1 MLDCP
6 HTYAALAPRLHV
18 AGYAV
23 LPLDNK
29 APKIPKWSERPI
41 TQQQV
46 EQWAAEKPKANIG
59 LRCDQALMID
69 IDIEDAAEA
78 ERMTQLILNQF
89 PGGLIRRRGASA
101 KLAALYRRADPDG
114 AYKNPGQKRY
124 CHSGGGVV
132 ELFDNSG
139 AQMGIFSTG
148 LDGGDYHWDGPSP
161 LDVPF
166 NELIP
171 LSLMQWGTL
180 RQLLTREGYVAAG
193 GGGAVLQMVPKHTAA
208 PEPATGWNEQ
218 VFYRVGALVRQ
229 GADTAAILQAAEQW
243 REPGYTEAQT
253 QAEVA
258 DMVQR
263 WERHI
268 EDNRD
273 PDYESWRDGWAFEE
287 AGNRYWNLSVMAPIL
302 QQAWHTTNRHLR
314 GEYIDQ
320 SGKTQKM
327 SYCDRFVLDPD
338 AQRVLATTVAPEQP
352 LITDDRYLNL
362 WRDYWARLHADKGQ
376 PAGSEAV
383 RLFRQLV
390 DFLCDGRDEISD
402 TLLNWIGYGLFHPAE
417 RLRWSV
423 LLISDLKGA
432 GKSLL
437 CTTVARLY
445 GMDNA
450 SILPGLVGLLSQFNG
465 SVLQGK
471 ALVVINET
479 VDKGDSSKF
488 GAVET
493 LKSLISDDRI
503 SVEHK
508 GRDRHQID
516 NYARFMFCSNHL
528 DGLPFDENERR
539 FFAIVC
545 QATKALGAD
554 FYAEFVELCHSEQGL
569 ADIAAWL
576 RHHYSDE
583 LPSRPPASDTALVA
597 DSLMDDWVVRL
608 GEIVDSSHRKYS
620 VAVTARDMA
629 KIVDHLTDQR
639 ISPTHRTKALK
650 RGGWSCGKILEQRPY
665 WRGNKK
671 PDHFDDDLRRELMGW

>member
-1 MLDCP
+1 MLNLP
-6 HTYAALAPRLHV
+6 HTYAALAPRLHA

-23 LPLDNK
+23 LPLDGK
-29 APKIPKWSERPI
+29 APKVPKWSEVAI

-59 LRCDQALMID
+59 LRCDQALMVD
-69 IDIEDAAEA
+69 IDIEVPAEA
-78 ERMTQLILNQF
+78 QRMTQLILNQF
-89 PGGLIRRRGASA
+89 PGGLIRRRGDSS
-101 KLAALYRRADPDG
+101 KLALLYRRADLDG
-114 AYKNPGQKRY
+114 VYKGQGQKRY

-148 LDGGDYHWDGPSP
+148 LDGGDYRWDGRSP
-161 LDVPF
+161 LDVCLNDLP
-166 NELIP
+166 P
-171 LSLMQWGTL
+171 LSLEQWGVL

-193 GGGAVLQMVPKHTAA
+193 GGAVLHKLPKRTDA
-208 PEPATGWNEQ
+208 PQLATGWNEQ

-229 GADTAAILQAAEQW
+229 GNDTAAILHEAKQW
-243 REPGYTEAQT
+243 RESGYTEAQT

-258 DMVQR
+258 DMVER

-273 PDYESWRDGWAFEE
+273 PDYEAWRDGWAFEE
-287 AGNRYWNLSVMAPIL
+287 AGNRYWDLDAMVPIL
-302 QQAWHTTNRHLR
+302 QQAWRTTNGHLR
-314 GEYIDQ
+314 GEHIDQ
-320 SGKTQKM
+320 YGQTRKQ
-327 SYCDRFVLDPD
+327 SYCDRFFLDPD
-338 AQRVLATTVAPEQP
+338 AQRVLATTVAPEQQ
-352 LITDDRYLNL
+352 LITDDRHLNL

-376 PAGSEAV
+376 PDGSDAV
-383 RLFRQLV
+383 RLFGELV
-390 DFLCDGRDEISD
+390 DFLCDGRDEMID
-402 TLLNWIGYGLFHPAE
+402 TLLDWIGYGLFHPAE
-417 RLRWSV
+417 RLRWSI

-471 ALVVINET
+471 ALVVVNET

-493 LKSLISDDRI
+493 LKSLITEDQI

-545 QATKALGAD
+545 QAAEALDAD
-554 FYAEFVELCHSEQGL
+554 FYARFVEACHSEQGL

-576 RHHYSDE
+576 RAHHSDA
-583 LPSRPPASDTALVA
+583 LPSRPPVSDTALVA
-597 DSLMDDWVVRL
+597 DALVEDF
-608 GEIVDSSHRKYS
+608 
-620 VAVTARDMA
+620 VAVINDHVDANRMYPTAVRAKDMGD
-629 KIVDHLTDQR
+629 IVDHLTNR
-639 ISPTHRTKALK
+639 RVSATHRVKALN
-650 RGGWSCGKILEQRPY
+650 RGGWSVGKIKEQRVY
-665 WRGNKK
+665 WRGDSK
-671 PDHFDDDLRRELMGW
+671 PDNIDPDIRSELTDF

>member
-1 MLDCP
+1 M
-6 HTYAALAPRLHV
+6 AAIIAGTALH
-18 AGYAV
+18 
-23 LPLDNK
+23 
-29 APKIPKWSERPI
+29 
-41 TQQQV
+41 
-46 EQWAAEKPKANIG
+46 
-59 LRCDQALMID
+59 
-69 IDIEDAAEA
+69 
-78 ERMTQLILNQF
+78 
-89 PGGLIRRRGASA
+89 
-101 KLAALYRRADPDG
+101 
-114 AYKNPGQKRY
+114 
-124 CHSGGGVV
+124 
-132 ELFDNSG
+132 
-139 AQMGIFSTG
+139 
-148 LDGGDYHWDGPSP
+148 P
-161 LDVPF
+161 LDVPL
-166 NELIP
+166 NDLPP
-171 LSLMQWGTL
+171 LSLEQWGAL
-180 RQLLTREGYVAAG
+180 RQLLTREGYVAAV
-193 GGGAVLQMVPKHTAA
+193 AAA
-208 PEPATGWNEQ
+208 PCCTSCPSAMMPRSLPPAGTSKCSIGLVLWS
-218 VFYRVGALVRQ
+218 VRAL
-229 GADTAAILQAAEQW
+229 DTAAILQEAEQW

-273 PDYESWRDGWAFEE
+273 PDYEAWRDGWAFEE
-287 AGNRYWNLSVMAPIL
+287 AGNRYWELDAMVPIL
-302 QQAWHTTNRHLR
+302 HQAWRTTNGHLR
-314 GEYIDQ
+314 GEHIDQ
-320 SGKTQKM
+320 SGQTRKQ

-376 PAGSEAV
+376 PDGSDAV
-383 RLFRQLV
+383 RLFRELV
-390 DFLCDGRDEISD
+390 DFLCDGRDEMID

-417 RLRWSV
+417 RLRWSI

-471 ALVVINET
+471 ALVVVNET

-493 LKSLISDDRI
+493 LKSLITDDRI

-545 QATKALGAD
+545 QAAEALDAD
-554 FYAEFVELCHSEQGL
+554 FYARFVELCHSEQGL

-576 RHHYSDE
+576 RDHYSDA
-583 LPSRPPASDTALVA
+583 LPSRPPASDTALGCRCS
-597 DSLMDDWVVRL
+597 DGRL
-608 GEIVDSSHRKYS
+608 GGAIGRDCRQQSPQVLRSPSQQGTWRK
-620 VAVTARDMA
+620 
-629 KIVDHLTDQR
+629 L
-639 ISPTHRTKALK
+639 
-650 RGGWSCGKILEQRPY
+650 WST
-665 WRGNKK
+665 
-671 PDHFDDDLRRELMGW
+671 

>member
-1 MLDCP
+1 M
-6 HTYAALAPRLHV
+6 V
-18 AGYAV
+18 
-23 LPLDNK
+23 N
-29 APKIPKWSERPI
+29 
-41 TQQQV
+41 
-46 EQWAAEKPKANIG
+46 
-59 LRCDQALMID
+59 
-69 IDIEDAAEA
+69 IDIEVPAEA
-78 ERMTQLILNQF
+78 QRMTQLILDQF
-89 PGGLIRRRGASA
+89 PGGLIRRRGDSS
-101 KLAALYRRADPDG
+101 KLALLYRRADLDG
-114 AYKNPGQKRY
+114 VYKGQGQKRY

-148 LDGGDYHWDGPSP
+148 LDGGDYRWDGRSP
-161 LDVPF
+161 LDVCLNDLP
-166 NELIP
+166 P
-171 LSLMQWGTL
+171 LSLEQWGVL
-180 RQLLTREGYVAAG
+180 RQLLTREGYVAAS
-193 GGGAVLQMVPKHTAA
+193 GGGAVLHKLPKRNDT
-208 PEPATGWNEQ
+208 PQLATGWNEQ

-229 GADTAAILQAAEQW
+229 GVDTAAILREAEQW
-243 REPGYTEAQT
+243 REPGYTEVQT

-273 PDYESWRDGWAFEE
+273 PDYEAWRDGWAFEE
-287 AGNRYWNLSVMAPIL
+287 AGNRYWDLDAMVPIL
-302 QQAWHTTNRHLR
+302 HQAWRTTNGHLR
-314 GEYIDQ
+314 GEHIDQ
-320 SGKTQKM
+320 YGQTRKQ
-327 SYCDRFVLDPD
+327 SYCDRFFLDPD

-376 PAGSEAV
+376 PDGSDAV
-383 RLFRQLV
+383 RLFGELV
-390 DFLCDGRDEISD
+390 DFLCDGRDEMID

-417 RLRWSV
+417 RLRWSI

-471 ALVVINET
+471 ALVVVNET

-493 LKSLISDDRI
+493 LKSLITDDRI

-545 QATKALGAD
+545 QAAEALDAD
-554 FYAEFVELCHSEQGL
+554 FYARFVELCHSEQGL

-576 RHHYSDE
+576 RAHHSDA
-583 LPSRPPASDTALVA
+583 LPPRPPASDTALVA
-597 DSLMDDWVVRL
+597 DALMDDWVVRL
-608 GEIVDSSHRKYS
+608 AEIVDSSHRKYP
-620 VAVTARDMA
+620 VAVIAKDMA
-629 KIVDHLTDQR
+629 KIVEHLTDQR
-639 ISPTHRTKALK
+639 INPTHRTKALK
-650 RGGWSCGKILEQRPY
+650 RGGWSIGKINGKRVY
-665 WRGNKK
+665 WRGDSK
-671 PDHFDDDLRRELMGW
+671 PPNIDDDLLGEVCSS

>member
-1 MLDCP
+1 MLDLP
-6 HTYAALAPRLHV
+6 NTYAALAPRLHA

-29 APKIPKWSERPI
+29 APKVPKWSELTI

-59 LRCDQALMID
+59 LRCDQALMVD
-69 IDIEDAAEA
+69 IDIEVPAEA
-78 ERMTQLILNQF
+78 ERMTQLILDQF
-89 PGGLIRRRGASA
+89 PGGLIRRRGASS
-101 KLAALYRRADPDG
+101 KLALLYRRASPDIV
-114 AYKNPGQKRY
+114 YKNQGQKRY

-166 NELIP
+166 NELTP
-171 LSLMQWGTL
+171 LTLMQWGAL
-180 RQLLTREGYVAAG
+180 RQLLTGEGYVAAG
-193 GGGAVLQMVPKHTAA
+193 GGGAVLHKRTDA
-208 PEPATGWNEQ
+208 PQPVTGWNEQ

-229 GADTAAILQAAEQW
+229 GADTAAILKEAEQW

-258 DMVQR
+258 DMVSR

-273 PDYESWRDGWAFEE
+273 TDYVAWRDGWAFEA
-287 AGNRYWNLSVMAPIL
+287 AGNRFWDLDAMMAFN
-302 QQAWHTTNRHLR
+302 QQAWRTTNGHLR

-320 SGKTQKM
+320 SGQKRKQ
-327 SYCDRFVLDPD
+327 SYCDRFFLDPD

-352 LITDDRYLNL
+352 LITEDRYLNL

-376 PAGSEAV
+376 PDGSDAV
-383 RLFRQLV
+383 QLFRELV
-390 DFLCDGRDEISD
+390 DFLCAGRDEMID
-402 TLLNWIGYGLFHPAE
+402 TLLNWVGYGLFHPAE

-471 ALVVINET
+471 ALVVVNET

-508 GRDRHQID
+508 GRDRYQID

-539 FFAIVC
+539 FFPIVC
-545 QATKALGAD
+545 QATEALDAD
-554 FYAEFVELCHSEQGL
+554 FYAQFVEACHSEQGL

-583 LPSRPPASDTALVA
+583 LPSRPPSIDTALVA
-597 DSLMDDWVVRL
+597 DALVEDF
-608 GEIVDSSHRKYS
+608 
-620 VAVTARDMA
+620 VAVINDHVDANRMYPIAVRAKDMGD
-629 KIVDHLTDQR
+629 IVDHLTNR
-639 ISPTHRTKALK
+639 RVSPTHRTKALK
-650 RGGWSCGKILEQRPY
+650 RGGWSIGKVKEQRVY
-665 WRGNKK
+665 WRGDSK
-671 PDHFDDDLRRELMGW
+671 PGHIDPDIRSELTDV

>member
-1 MLDCP
+1 MLDLP
-6 HTYAALAPRLHV
+6 NTYAALAPRLHA

-29 APKIPKWSERPI
+29 APKVPKWSELTI

-59 LRCDQALMID
+59 LRCDQALMVD
-69 IDIEDAAEA
+69 IDIEVPAEA
-78 ERMTQLILNQF
+78 ERMTQLILDQF
-89 PGGLIRRRGASA
+89 PGGLIRRRGASS
-101 KLAALYRRADPDG
+101 KLALLYRRANPDIV
-114 AYKNPGQKRY
+114 YKNQGQKRY

-166 NELIP
+166 NELTP
-171 LSLMQWGTL
+171 LTLMQWGAL
-180 RQLLTREGYVAAG
+180 RQLLTGEGYVAAG
-193 GGGAVLQMVPKHTAA
+193 GGGAVLHKRTDA
-208 PEPATGWNEQ
+208 PQPATGWNEQ

-229 GADTAAILQAAEQW
+229 GADTAAILKEAEQW

-258 DMVQR
+258 DMVSR

-273 PDYESWRDGWAFEE
+273 TDYVAWRDGWAFEE
-287 AGNRYWNLSVMAPIL
+287 AGNRYWDLDAMVPIL
-302 QQAWHTTNRHLR
+302 QQAWRTTNGHLR

-320 SGKTQKM
+320 SGQKRKQ
-327 SYCDRFVLDPD
+327 SYCDRFFLDPD

-352 LITDDRYLNL
+352 LITEDRYLNL

-376 PAGSEAV
+376 PDGSDAV
-383 RLFRQLV
+383 QLFRELV
-390 DFLCDGRDEISD
+390 DFLCAGRDEMID
-402 TLLNWIGYGLFHPAE
+402 TLLNWVGYGLFHPAE

-471 ALVVINET
+471 ALVVVNET

-508 GRDRHQID
+508 GRDRYQID

-539 FFAIVC
+539 FFPIVC
-545 QATKALGAD
+545 QATEALDAD
-554 FYAEFVELCHSEQGL
+554 FYAQFVEACHSEQGL

-583 LPSRPPASDTALVA
+583 LPSRPPSIDTALVA
-597 DSLMDDWVVRL
+597 DALVEDF
-608 GEIVDSSHRKYS
+608 
-620 VAVTARDMA
+620 VAVINDHVDANRMYPIAVRAKDMGD
-629 KIVDHLTDQR
+629 IVDHLTNR
-639 ISPTHRTKALK
+639 RVSPTHRTKALK
-650 RGGWSCGKILEQRPY
+650 RGGWSIGKVKEQRVY
-665 WRGNKK
+665 WRGDSK
-671 PDHFDDDLRRELMGW
+671 PGHIDPDIRSELTDV

>member
-1 MLDCP
+1 MLDLP
-6 HTYAALAPRLHV
+6 NTYAALAPRLHA

-29 APKIPKWSERPI
+29 APKVPKWSELTI

-59 LRCDQALMID
+59 LRCDQALMVD
-69 IDIEDAAEA
+69 IDIEVPAEA
-78 ERMTQLILNQF
+78 ERMTQLILDQF
-89 PGGLIRRRGASA
+89 PGGLIRRRGASS
-101 KLAALYRRADPDG
+101 KLALLYRRANPDIV
-114 AYKNPGQKRY
+114 YKNQGQKRY

-166 NELIP
+166 NELTP
-171 LSLMQWGTL
+171 LTLMQWGAL
-180 RQLLTREGYVAAG
+180 RQLLTGEGYVAAG
-193 GGGAVLQMVPKHTAA
+193 GGGAVLHKRTDA
-208 PEPATGWNEQ
+208 PQPVTGWNEQ

-229 GADTAAILQAAEQW
+229 GADTAAILKEAEQW

-258 DMVQR
+258 DMVSR

-273 PDYESWRDGWAFEE
+273 TDYVAWRDGWAFEE
-287 AGNRYWNLSVMAPIL
+287 AGNRYWDLDAMVPIL
-302 QQAWHTTNRHLR
+302 QQAWRTTNGHLR

-320 SGKTQKM
+320 SGQKRKQ
-327 SYCDRFVLDPD
+327 SYCDRFFLDPD

-352 LITDDRYLNL
+352 LITEDRYLNL

-376 PAGSEAV
+376 PDGSDAV
-383 RLFRQLV
+383 QLFRELV
-390 DFLCDGRDEISD
+390 DFLCAGRDEMID
-402 TLLNWIGYGLFHPAE
+402 TLLNWVGYGLFHPAE

-471 ALVVINET
+471 ALVVVNET

-508 GRDRHQID
+508 GRDRYQID

-539 FFAIVC
+539 FFPIVC
-545 QATKALGAD
+545 QATEALDAD
-554 FYAEFVELCHSEQGL
+554 FYAQFVEACHSEQGL

-583 LPSRPPASDTALVA
+583 LPSRPPSIDTALVA
-597 DSLMDDWVVRL
+597 DALVEDF
-608 GEIVDSSHRKYS
+608 
-620 VAVTARDMA
+620 VAVINDHVDANRMYPIAVRAKDMGD
-629 KIVDHLTDQR
+629 IVDHLTNR
-639 ISPTHRTKALK
+639 RVSPTHRTKALK
-650 RGGWSCGKILEQRPY
+650 RGGWSIGKVKEQRVY
-665 WRGNKK
+665 WRGDSK
-671 PDHFDDDLRRELMGW
+671 PGHIDPDIRSELTDV

>member
-1 MLDCP
+1 MLDRP
-6 HTYAALAPRLHV
+6 HTYAALAPRLHA

-29 APKIPKWSERPI
+29 APKVPKWSELAI

-46 EQWAAEKPKANIG
+46 AQWATEKPKANIG
-59 LRCDQALMID
+59 LRCDQALMVD
-69 IDIEDAAEA
+69 IDIEVPVEA
-78 ERMTQLILNQF
+78 ERMTQLILDQF
-89 PGGLIRRRGASA
+89 PGGLIRRRGASS
-101 KLAALYRRADPDG
+101 KLALLYRRAELDIV
-114 AYKNPGQKRY
+114 YKSKGQKRY
-124 CHSGGGVV
+124 CHAGGGVV

-166 NELIP
+166 NELTP
-171 LSLMQWGTL
+171 LTLKQWGAL

-193 GGGAVLQMVPKHTAA
+193 GGGAVLHKRTDA
-208 PEPATGWNEQ
+208 PQPATGWNEQ

-229 GADTAAILQAAEQW
+229 GADTATILKEAEQW

-258 DMVQR
+258 DMVSR

-273 PDYESWRDGWAFEE
+273 TDYEAWRDGWAFDEV
-287 AGNRYWNLSVMAPIL
+287 GNRYWNLSVMAPIL
-302 QQAWHTTNRHLR
+302 QQAWHTTNRYLR
-314 GEYIDQ
+314 GGYIDKT
-320 SGKTQKM
+320 GKTQKM
-327 SYCDRFVLDPD
+327 SYCDRFILDPD

-376 PAGSEAV
+376 PDGSEAV
-383 RLFRQLV
+383 RLFRALV
-390 DFLCDGRDEISD
+390 DFLCDGRDEMID
-402 TLLNWIGYGLFHPAE
+402 TLLNWIGYGLFHPAQ
-417 RLRWSV
+417 RLRWSI

-432 GKSLL
+432 GKLLL

-465 SVLQGK
+465 SVLEGK
-471 ALVVINET
+471 ALVVVNET

-493 LKSLISDDRI
+493 LKSLITDDQI

-508 GRDRHQID
+508 GRDRRQID

-545 QATKALGAD
+545 QATEALD
-554 FYAEFVELCHSEQGL
+554 SEFYARFVEACHSEQGL

-576 RHHYSDE
+576 RDHYSDE

-597 DSLMDDWVVRL
+597 DALVEDF
-608 GEIVDSSHRKYS
+608 
-620 VAVTARDMA
+620 VAVINAHVDTKRMHPIAVRAKDMVD
-629 KIVDHLTDQR
+629 IVDHLTNR
-639 ISPTHRTKALK
+639 RVSATHRVKALK
-650 RGGWSCGKILEQRPY
+650 RGGWSVGKIREQRVY
-665 WRGNKK
+665 WRGEAK
-671 PDHFDDDLRRELMGW
+671 PDYIDDDLRRELIDR

>member
-1 MLDCP
+1 MLDLP
-6 HTYAALAPRLHV
+6 NTYAALAPRLHA

-29 APKIPKWSERPI
+29 APKVPKWSELTI

-59 LRCDQALMID
+59 LRCDQALMVD
-69 IDIEDAAEA
+69 IDIEVPAEA
-78 ERMTQLILNQF
+78 ERMTQLILDQF
-89 PGGLIRRRGASA
+89 PGGLIRRRGASS
-101 KLAALYRRADPDG
+101 KLALLYRRANPDIV
-114 AYKNPGQKRY
+114 YKNQGQKRY

-166 NELIP
+166 NELTP
-171 LSLMQWGTL
+171 LTLMQWGAL
-180 RQLLTREGYVAAG
+180 RQLLTGEGYVAAG
-193 GGGAVLQMVPKHTAA
+193 GGGAVLHKRTDA
-208 PEPATGWNEQ
+208 PQPVTGWNEQ

-229 GADTAAILQAAEQW
+229 GADTAAILKEAEQW

-258 DMVQR
+258 DMVSR

-273 PDYESWRDGWAFEE
+273 TDYVAWRDGWAFEE
-287 AGNRYWNLSVMAPIL
+287 AGNRYWDLDAMVPIL
-302 QQAWHTTNRHLR
+302 QQAWRTTNGHLR

-320 SGKTQKM
+320 SGQKRKQ
-327 SYCDRFVLDPD
+327 SYCDRFFLDPD

-352 LITDDRYLNL
+352 LITEDRYLNL

-376 PAGSEAV
+376 PDGSDAV
-383 RLFRQLV
+383 QLFRELV
-390 DFLCDGRDEISD
+390 DFLCAGRDEMID
-402 TLLNWIGYGLFHPAE
+402 TLLNWVGYGLFHPAE

-471 ALVVINET
+471 ALVVVNET

-539 FFAIVC
+539 FFPIVC
-545 QATKALGAD
+545 QATEALDAD
-554 FYAEFVELCHSEQGL
+554 FYAQFVEACHSEQGL

-583 LPSRPPASDTALVA
+583 LPSRPPSIDTALVA
-597 DSLMDDWVVRL
+597 DALVEDF
-608 GEIVDSSHRKYS
+608 
-620 VAVTARDMA
+620 VAVINDHVDANRMYPIAVRAKDMGD
-629 KIVDHLTDQR
+629 IVDHLTNR
-639 ISPTHRTKALK
+639 RVSPTHRTKALK
-650 RGGWSCGKILEQRPY
+650 RGGWSIGKVKEQRVY
-665 WRGNKK
+665 WRGDSK
-671 PDHFDDDLRRELMGW
+671 PGHIDPDIRSELTDV

>member
-1 MLDCP
+1 M
-6 HTYAALAPRLHV
+6 V
-18 AGYAV
+18 
-23 LPLDNK
+23 N
-29 APKIPKWSERPI
+29 
-41 TQQQV
+41 
-46 EQWAAEKPKANIG
+46 
-59 LRCDQALMID
+59 
-69 IDIEDAAEA
+69 IDIEVPAEA
-78 ERMTQLILNQF
+78 QRMTQLILDQF
-89 PGGLIRRRGASA
+89 PGGLIRRRGDSS
-101 KLAALYRRADPDG
+101 KLALLYRRADLDG
-114 AYKNPGQKRY
+114 VYKGQGQKRY

-148 LDGGDYHWDGPSP
+148 LDGGDYRWDGRSP
-161 LDVPF
+161 LDVCLNDLP
-166 NELIP
+166 P
-171 LSLMQWGTL
+171 LSLEQWGVL
-180 RQLLTREGYVAAG
+180 RQLLTREGYVAAS
-193 GGGAVLQMVPKHTAA
+193 GGGAVLHKLPKRNDT
-208 PEPATGWNEQ
+208 PQLATGWNEQ

-229 GADTAAILQAAEQW
+229 GVDTAAILREAEQW
-243 REPGYTEAQT
+243 REPGYTEVQT

-273 PDYESWRDGWAFEE
+273 PDYEAWRDGWAFEE
-287 AGNRYWNLSVMAPIL
+287 AGNRYWDLDAMVPIL
-302 QQAWHTTNRHLR
+302 QQAWRTTNGHLR
-314 GEYIDQ
+314 GEHIDQ
-320 SGKTQKM
+320 YGQTRKQ
-327 SYCDRFVLDPD
+327 SYCDRFFLDPD

-376 PAGSEAV
+376 PDGSDAV
-383 RLFRQLV
+383 RLFGELV
-390 DFLCDGRDEISD
+390 DFLCDGRDEMID

-417 RLRWSV
+417 RLRWSI

-471 ALVVINET
+471 ALVVVNET

-493 LKSLISDDRI
+493 LKSLITDDRI

-545 QATKALGAD
+545 QAAEALDAD
-554 FYAEFVELCHSEQGL
+554 FYARFVEPVTASRVL

-576 RHHYSDE
+576 RAHHSDA

-597 DSLMDDWVVRL
+597 DALMDDWVVRL
-608 GEIVDSSHRKYS
+608 AEIVDSSTACIRLPSQQRTWRKLWI
-620 VAVTARDMA
+620 T
-629 KIVDHLTDQR
+629 
-639 ISPTHRTKALK
+639 
-650 RGGWSCGKILEQRPY
+650 
-665 WRGNKK
+665 
-671 PDHFDDDLRRELMGW
+671 

>member
-1 MLDCP
+1 MLNLP
-6 HTYAALAPRLHV
+6 HTYAALAPRLHA

-23 LPLDNK
+23 LPLDSK
-29 APKIPKWSERPI
+29 APKVPKWSEVAI

-59 LRCDQALMID
+59 LRCDQALMVD
-69 IDIEDAAEA
+69 IDIEVPVEA
-78 ERMTQLILNQF
+78 ERMTQLILDQF
-89 PGGLIRRRGASA
+89 PGGLIRRRGASS
-101 KLAALYRRADPDG
+101 KLALLYRRANPDIV
-114 AYKNPGQKRY
+114 YKNQGQKRY
-124 CHSGGGVV
+124 CHAGGGVV

-139 AQMGIFSTG
+139 AQMGIYSSG
-148 LDGGDYHWDGPSP
+148 LDGGDYRWDGPSP
-161 LDVPF
+161 LDIPF
-166 NELIP
+166 SELPP
-171 LSLMQWGTL
+171 LSLEQWGAL

-193 GGGAVLQMVPKHTAA
+193 GGGAVLQMVPKRNDA
-208 PEPATGWNEQ
+208 PQLATGWNQQ
-218 VFYRVGALVRQ
+218 VFFRVGALVRQ
-229 GADTAAILQAAEQW
+229 GADTAAILQEAEQW
-243 REPGYTEAQT
+243 REPSYTEAQT

-268 EDNRD
+268 EATRD
-273 PDYESWRDGWAFEE
+273 PDYEVWRADWAFE
-287 AGNRYWNLSVMAPIL
+287 AASNRFWKLDAMMAFN
-302 QQAWHTTNRHLR
+302 QQAWRTANGHHRS
-314 GEYIDQ
+314 EYIDQ
-320 SGKTQKM
+320 SGQKRKQ

-362 WRDYWARLHADKGQ
+362 WRDYWARLHAGKGQ
-376 PAGSEAV
+376 PDGSIAV
-383 RLFRQLV
+383 QLFRELV
-390 DFLCDGRDEISD
+390 DFLCDGRDEMID
-402 TLLNWIGYGLFHPAE
+402 TLLNWIGYGLFHPAQ
-417 RLRWSV
+417 RLRWSI

-471 ALVVINET
+471 ALVVVNET

-493 LKSLISDDRI
+493 LKSLITDDQI

-545 QATKALGAD
+545 QATEALDAD
-554 FYAEFVELCHSEQGL
+554 FYARFVEACHSEQGL

-576 RHHYSDE
+576 RDHYSDA
-583 LPSRPPASDTALVA
+583 LPSRPPAKRY
-597 DSLMDDWVVRL
+597 SLGR
-608 GEIVDSSHRKYS
+608 
-620 VAVTARDMA
+620 
-629 KIVDHLTDQR
+629 
-639 ISPTHRTKALK
+639 
-650 RGGWSCGKILEQRPY
+650 
-665 WRGNKK
+665 
-671 PDHFDDDLRRELMGW
+671 

>member
-1 MLDCP
+1 M
-6 HTYAALAPRLHV
+6 V
-18 AGYAV
+18 
-23 LPLDNK
+23 
-29 APKIPKWSERPI
+29 
-41 TQQQV
+41 
-46 EQWAAEKPKANIG
+46 
-59 LRCDQALMID
+59 D
-69 IDIEDAAEA
+69 IDIEVPAEA
-78 ERMTQLILNQF
+78 QRMTQLILDQF
-89 PGGLIRRRGASA
+89 PGGLIRRRGDSS
-101 KLAALYRRADPDG
+101 KLALLYRRADLDG
-114 AYKNPGQKRY
+114 VYKGQGQKRY

-148 LDGGDYHWDGPSP
+148 LDGGDYRWDGRSP
-161 LDVPF
+161 LDVCLNDLP
-166 NELIP
+166 P
-171 LSLMQWGTL
+171 LSLEQWGVL
-180 RQLLTREGYVAAG
+180 RQLLTREGYVAAS
-193 GGGAVLQMVPKHTAA
+193 GGGAVLHKLPKRNDT
-208 PEPATGWNEQ
+208 PQLATGWNEQ

-229 GADTAAILQAAEQW
+229 GVDTAAILREAEQW
-243 REPGYTEAQT
+243 REPGYTEVQT

-273 PDYESWRDGWAFEE
+273 PDYEAWRDGWAFEE
-287 AGNRYWNLSVMAPIL
+287 AGNRYWDLDAMVPIL
-302 QQAWHTTNRHLR
+302 QQAWRTTNGHLR
-314 GEYIDQ
+314 GEHIDQ
-320 SGKTQKM
+320 YGQTRKQ
-327 SYCDRFVLDPD
+327 SYCDRFFLDPD

-376 PAGSEAV
+376 PDGSDAV
-383 RLFRQLV
+383 RLFGELV
-390 DFLCDGRDEISD
+390 DFLCDGRDEMID

-417 RLRWSV
+417 RLRWSI

-471 ALVVINET
+471 ALVVVNET

-493 LKSLISDDRI
+493 LKSLITDDRI

-545 QATKALGAD
+545 QAAEALDAD
-554 FYAEFVELCHSEQGL
+554 FYARFVELCHSEQGL

-576 RHHYSDE
+576 RSNYSDE
-583 LPSRPPASDTALVA
+583 LPSRPPVSDTALVA
-597 DSLMDDWVVRL
+597 DALMDDWVVRL
-608 GEIVDSSHRKYS
+608 AEIVDSSHRKYP
-620 VAVTARDMA
+620 VVVIAKDMA
-629 KIVDHLTDQR
+629 KIVEHLTDQR
-639 ISPTHRTKALK
+639 INPTHRTKALK
-650 RGGWSCGKILEQRPY
+650 RGGWSIGKINGKRVY
-665 WRGNKK
+665 WRGDSK
-671 PDHFDDDLRRELMGW
+671 PPNIDDDLLGEVCSS

>member
-6 HTYAALAPRLHV
+6 HTYAVLAPRLHA

-29 APKIPKWSERPI
+29 APKVQKWSELAI

-59 LRCDQALMID
+59 LRCDQALMVD

-78 ERMTQLILNQF
+78 ERMTELILDQF
-89 PGGLIRRRGASA
+89 PGGLIRRRGASS
-101 KLAALYRRADPDG
+101 KLALLYRRAELD
-114 AYKNPGQKRY
+114 AVYKGQGQKRY
-124 CHSGGGVV
+124 RHSGGGVV

-148 LDGGDYHWDGPSP
+148 LDGGDYRWDGRSP
-161 LDVPF
+161 LDVCLNDLP
-166 NELIP
+166 P
-171 LSLMQWGTL
+171 LSLEQWGVL
-180 RQLLTREGYVAAG
+180 RQLLTREGYVAAS
-193 GGGAVLQMVPKHTAA
+193 GGGAVLPKLPKRNDT
-208 PEPATGWNEQ
+208 PQLATGWNEQ

-229 GADTAAILQAAEQW
+229 DVDTAAILREAEQW

-258 DMVQR
+258 DMVER
-263 WERHI
+263 WKRHI
-268 EDNRD
+268 EGNRD
-273 PDYESWRDGWAFEE
+273 PDYEAWRDGWAFEE
-287 AGNRYWNLSVMAPIL
+287 TGNRYWDLDAMVPIL
-302 QQAWHTTNRHLR
+302 QQAWRTTNGHLR

-320 SGKTQKM
+320 SGQTRKQ
-327 SYCDRFVLDPD
+327 SYCDRFFLDPD

-352 LITDDRYLNL
+352 LITDDRHLNL
-362 WRDYWARLHADKGQ
+362 WRDYWARLNADKGE
-376 PAGSEAV
+376 PAGSDAV
-383 RLFRQLV
+383 RLFRELV
-390 DFLCDGRDEISD
+390 DFLCDGRDEMID

-417 RLRWSV
+417 RLRWSI

-471 ALVVINET
+471 ALVVVNET

-493 LKSLISDDRI
+493 LKSLITDDRI

-545 QATKALGAD
+545 QAAEALDAD
-554 FYAEFVELCHSEQGL
+554 FYARFVEACHSEQGL

-576 RHHYSDE
+576 RDHYSNP

-597 DSLMDDWVVRL
+597 DALMDDWVVRL
-608 GEIVDSSHRKYS
+608 GEIVD
-620 VAVTARDMA
+620 
-629 KIVDHLTDQR
+629 
-639 ISPTHRTKALK
+639 
-650 RGGWSCGKILEQRPY
+650 
-665 WRGNKK
+665 
-671 PDHFDDDLRRELMGW
+671 